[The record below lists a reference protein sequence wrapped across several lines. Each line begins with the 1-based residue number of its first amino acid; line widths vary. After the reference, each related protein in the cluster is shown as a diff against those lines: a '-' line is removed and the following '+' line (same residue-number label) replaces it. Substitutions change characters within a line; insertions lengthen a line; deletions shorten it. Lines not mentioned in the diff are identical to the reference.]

1 MNGADVDDF
10 LSSCSESDAPLGHGD
25 SEDEIVDHF
34 APGYKNGKA
43 LNNSFTGPYTNMGH
57 IHVDKGPNT

>member
-1 MNGADVDDF
+1 M
-10 LSSCSESDAPLGHGD
+10 SESDSSLGLGHGD
-25 SEDEIVDHF
+25 SEDDAPDLF

-43 LNNSFTGPYTNMGH
+43 LNNSFNGPYANIGN